1 MSPKIDLELG
11 EKKGLFEFEIL
22 KDEDEERREGS
33 ANCRRV
39 LQYQYNYHCTVKY
52 FLLYY
57 FSRRVQEVSAG
68 SRLSTH
74 CNCTPSQV
82 DHQEFQRIICGA
94 DNQCLSAPQIIR

>member
-39 LQYQYNYHCTVKY
+39 L
-52 FLLYY
+52 
-57 FSRRVQEVSAG
+57 
-68 SRLSTH
+68 
-74 CNCTPSQV
+74 
-82 DHQEFQRIICGA
+82 
-94 DNQCLSAPQIIR
+94 